1 MEWQG
6 GRRSDNVEDAPR
18 AGFGRPLAFG
28 GGAVG
33 IIGAILYYLLTG
45 QLPDVQQDPSSQ
57 VQQQAPRQ
65 PTAAVQQEREFASV
79 VLASTEDTWTAVLP
93 RQAQR
98 QYVPPKLTLF
108 QDAVESACGYAESA
122 MGPFYCPPD
131 QRVYLDLGFFDQLR
145 RMGAPGDF
153 ARAYVI
159 AHEIGH
165 HVQNLLGIERRVSML
180 RRSVGSRADSNA
192 LSVLTELQAD
202 CYAGVWA
209 HHSNAN
215 SRPDGS
221 GQVGQSTARA
231 LRIVPEDIESG
242 LAAAASVG
250 DDRLQKQARG
260 YVTPESF
267 THGSSAQRVSWFKT
281 GMQTGELR
289 ACDTFGK
296 AGIRL

>member
-6 GRRSDNVEDAPR
+6 GRRSDNVDDVGR
-18 AGFGRPLAFG
+18 GGGLGRPLAFG

-33 IIGAILYYLLTG
+33 IIGAILFYLLTG
-45 QLPDVQQDPSSQ
+45 QVPDVQQAPAPGQVGQRSQAQQSSPAE
-57 VQQQAPRQ
+57 QQQK
-65 PTAAVQQEREFASV
+65 EFVSV
-79 VLASTEDTWTAVLP
+79 ILASTEDTWTAVLP
-93 RQAQR
+93 QQAR
-98 QYVPPKLTLF
+98 IQYQPPRLTLF
-108 QDAVESACGYAESA
+108 EDAVQSACGFAQAA
-122 MGPFYCPPD
+122 MGPFYCPAD
-131 QRVYLDLGFFDQLR
+131 QRLYLDISFFNQLS

-153 ARAYVI
+153 GRAYVI
-159 AHEIGH
+159 AHEVGH
-165 HVQNLLGIERRVSML
+165 HVQNLLGTERRVMQL
-180 RRSVGSRADSNA
+180 RRSVGREDANA

-209 HHSNAN
+209 NHANAN
-215 SRPDGS
+215 YKSSDKGRFIQPS
-221 GQVGQSTARA
+221 
-231 LRIVPEDIESG
+231 DIESG

-250 DDRLQKQARG
+250 DDRLQKQSRG

-296 AGIRL
+296 AGVRL

>member
-33 IIGAILYYLLTG
+33 ILGAILYYLLTG
-45 QLPDVQQDPSSQ
+45 QVPDVQQEPAPSTA
-57 VQQQAPRQ
+57 QQQAPGPRS
-65 PTAAVQQEREFASV
+65 AAEQQQREFVSV

-93 RQAQR
+93 QQAQR
-98 QYVPPKLTLF
+98 PYVPPRLTLF
-108 QDAVESACGYAESA
+108 QDAVESACGFAEAA

-131 QRVYLDLGFFDQLR
+131 QRVYLDLGFFEQLR

-159 AHEIGH
+159 AHEVGH
-165 HVQNLLGIERRVSML
+165 HVQNLLGIERRVASM
-180 RRSVGSRADSNA
+180 RRAVGDRASSNA

-209 HHSNAN
+209 HHANAQYRT
-215 SRPDGS
+215 SGKKELIWPD
-221 GQVGQSTARA
+221 
-231 LRIVPEDIESG
+231 DIESG

-250 DDRLQKQARG
+250 DDRLQRQARG
-260 YVTPESF
+260 YVSPESF

-296 AGIRL
+296 AGVRL

>member
-6 GRRSDNVEDAPR
+6 GRRSDNVEDVGR
-18 AGFGRPLAFG
+18 GGGVGRPLAFG

-33 IIGAILYYLLTG
+33 IIGAILFYLLTG
-45 QLPDVQQDPSSQ
+45 QVPDVQQAPAPAQVGQRSQAQPSSP
-57 VQQQAPRQ
+57 AD
-65 PTAAVQQEREFASV
+65 QEQKEFVSV
-79 VLASTEDTWTAVLP
+79 ILASTEDTWTVVLP
-93 RQAQR
+93 QQAR
-98 QYVPPKLTLF
+98 IQYQPPRLILF
-108 QDAVESACGYAESA
+108 EDAVQSACGFAQSA
-122 MGPFYCPPD
+122 MGPFYCPGD
-131 QRVYLDLGFFDQLR
+131 QQLYLDISFFRQLS

-159 AHEIGH
+159 AHEVGH
-165 HVQNLLGIERRVSML
+165 HVQNLVGIEGRVSRL
-180 RRSVGSRADSNA
+180 RRSAGSREDSNA

-209 HHSNAN
+209 NHANAN
-215 SRPDGS
+215 FRTTGKA
-221 GQVGQSTARA
+221 Q
-231 LRIVPEDIESG
+231 LIHPEDIESG
-242 LAAAASVG
+242 IAAAASVG
-250 DDRLQKQARG
+250 DDRLQRQSRG

-296 AGIRL
+296 AGVRL

>member
-6 GRRSDNVEDAPR
+6 GRRSDNVDDVGR
-18 AGFGRPLAFG
+18 GGGVGRPLAFG

-33 IIGAILYYLLTG
+33 IIGAILFYLLTG
-45 QLPDVQQDPSSQ
+45 QVPDVQQAPAPSQ
-57 VQQQAPRQ
+57 VGTRSQADQRNPADQQQK
-65 PTAAVQQEREFASV
+65 EFVSV
-79 VLASTEDTWTAVLP
+79 ILASTEDTWTAVLP
-93 RQAQR
+93 QQAR
-98 QYVPPKLTLF
+98 IQYQPPRLTLF
-108 QDAVESACGYAESA
+108 EDAVESACGLGQSA

-131 QRVYLDLGFFDQLR
+131 QRVYLDISFFNQLS

-159 AHEIGH
+159 AHEVGH
-165 HVQNLLGIERRVSML
+165 HVQNLLGIERRVTQL
-180 RRSVGSRADSNA
+180 RRAAGSREDSNA

-209 HHSNAN
+209 NHANATHK
-215 SRPDGS
+215 
-221 GQVGQSTARA
+221 STNNEQ
-231 LRIVPEDIESG
+231 LIHPSDIDSG

-250 DDRLQKQARG
+250 DDRLQRQSRG
-260 YVTPESF
+260 YVRPESF

-296 AGIRL
+296 AGVRL

>member
-6 GRRSDNVEDAPR
+6 GRRSDNVDDVGR
-18 AGFGRPLAFG
+18 GGGIGRPLAFG

-33 IIGAILYYLLTG
+33 IIGAILFYLLTG
-45 QLPDVQQDPSSQ
+45 QVPDI
-57 VQQQAPRQ
+57 QQAPSQVSPQSQAQQ
-65 PTAAVQQEREFASV
+65 PRSAAEQQQKEFVSV
-79 VLASTEDTWTAVLP
+79 VLASTEDTWSVVLP
-93 RQAQR
+93 QQAR
-98 QYVPPKLTLF
+98 IQYQPPRLTLF
-108 QDAVESACGYAESA
+108 EDAVQSACGFAQAA
-122 MGPFYCPPD
+122 MGPFYCPAD
-131 QRVYLDLGFFDQLR
+131 QRLYLDLGFFNQLS

-159 AHEIGH
+159 AHEVGH
-165 HVQNLLGIERRVSML
+165 HVQNLLGIERRVTQL
-180 RRSVGSRADSNA
+180 RRSVGSREDSNA

-202 CYAGVWA
+202 CFAGVWA
-209 HHSNAN
+209 HHANAN
-215 SRPDGS
+215 FKSNGKAQLIQPD
-221 GQVGQSTARA
+221 
-231 LRIVPEDIESG
+231 DIESG

-250 DDRLQKQARG
+250 DDRLQRQARG

-296 AGIRL
+296 AGVRL